1 MTYEAF
7 LDSIPE
13 YAKDLKLN
21 LTSLL
26 KQAELTEQQTWGT
39 VIASVMG
46 ARQTKMT
53 TILLAE
59 AAKFASPETQNAAK
73 TAAAI
78 MGMNNVYYRFT
89 HMFPDD
95 TYSSIPARLRMN
107 GIRTHGGDPL
117 DFELYCTVV
126 SAINNCTMCVTS
138 HERVLREKGCSKES
152 IAAAVRL
159 GAVLHALALVF
170 DTEWA

>member
-7 LDSIPE
+7 LESIPD

-26 KQAELTEQQTWGT
+26 KQTELSEQQVWGT
-39 VIASVMG
+39 VVAAAMG
-46 ARQTKMT
+46 ARNTKLT
-53 TILLAE
+53 TILQAE
-59 AAKFASPETQNAAK
+59 AAKHASPETMGAAK

-107 GIRTHGGDPL
+107 GIRTHGGDPV
-117 DFELYCTVV
+117 DFELYCTAV

-138 HERVLREKGCSKES
+138 HERVLREKGVTKET
-152 IAAAVRL
+152 IAAAIRL
-159 GAVLHALALVF
+159 ASVVHALALVY
-170 DTEWA
+170 DAEA